1 MNNFWRYLLLAVV
14 LFVASIVF
22 VVVRNWDT
30 VSIAWENATALQE
43 GGEEAQQI
51 STPEDLAA
59 YLGRHPEKVSL
70 AVIRGDGTIGDTA
83 AARTERPLPRLPMV
97 LLLAGAAEQMADG
110 RLDPEARV
118 PVGELERFAL
128 PGLTASAHEE
138 MVDSLTAAGRVETG
152 PSGTATLSV
161 REVVMSLHTFQNRA
175 AADWLI
181 QRMGRQTVEAL
192 PERFG
197 MAASAAPR
205 PTAATY
211 LTWMRHARGG
221 DVVSEETDAAPDGT
235 LPGPYLGMVRTA
247 YLDSVYATA
256 DRLAEEAY
264 RNAVTEALTERGTAL
279 SVKAQRA
286 YAMATFPRG
295 TALDYA
301 RLMAQVRTS
310 NGEAWSWLRTLIE
323 TPLADAGVEAA
334 ADSVVQEALPLDTS
348 SVDRSL
354 ESVADVAGAHPGIL
368 TLAGYGRMAS
378 ADAEPPV
385 VVLMMHDLPVA
396 VFYQL
401 AQTGIDKGLFLE
413 LLLDE
418 SAAERLTQSLRRP

>member
-14 LFVASIVF
+14 LFVGSIVF
-22 VVVRNWDT
+22 IVVRNWDT

-51 STPEDLAA
+51 STPDDLVA

-70 AVIRGDGTIGDTA
+70 AVIRGDGTLGDTA
-83 AARTERPLPRLPMV
+83 SARAERPLPRLPMV
-97 LLLAGAAEQMADG
+97 VLLAGAAEQMADG
-110 RLDPEARV
+110 RLDPEERV
-118 PVGELERFAL
+118 PVAELERLAL

-161 REVVMSLHTFQNRA
+161 REVVTSLHTFQNRA
-175 AADWLI
+175 AADWLMR
-181 QRMGRQTVEAL
+181 RMGRETVEAL

-197 MAASAAPR
+197 MTSSAAPR
-205 PTAATY
+205 PIGATY

-221 DVVSEETDAAPDGT
+221 DIVSEMTDGASGPPSPAPF
-235 LPGPYLGMVRTA
+235 LGMERAA
-247 YLDSVYATA
+247 YVDSVYATA
-256 DRLAEEAY
+256 DRLADEAY
-264 RNAVTEALTERGTAL
+264 RDAVAEALTGRGTQL

-301 RLMAQVRTS
+301 RLMAQVRSS

-348 SVDRSL
+348 SVERSL

-368 TLAGYGRMAS
+368 TLAGYGRMAR

-385 VVLMMHDLPVA
+385 VVLTMHDLPVA

-418 SAAERLTQSLRRP
+418 RAPDRLTQALRRP